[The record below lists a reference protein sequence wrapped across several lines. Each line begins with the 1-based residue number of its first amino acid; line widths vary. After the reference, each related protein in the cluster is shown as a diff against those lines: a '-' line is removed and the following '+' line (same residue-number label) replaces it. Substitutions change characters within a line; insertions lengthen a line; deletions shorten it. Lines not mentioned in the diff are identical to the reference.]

1 MQEMEIDVAQIEE
14 WQTIKDL
21 DSLDRLFSKAQQV
34 LTGGGIIIMV
44 RSQPKGKP
52 VKFDEL
58 STLDE
63 LKSYKNT
70 VFKYLL

>member
-1 MQEMEIDVAQIEE
+1 MQELEMDVAQIEE

-44 RSQPKGKP
+44 RKQATGKP

-58 STLDE
+58 TTLDD
-63 LKSYKNT
+63 LQSYKNT